1 MKPLRVI
8 AVLISVFFIWSCAP
22 KQIIPK
28 IFLGTSPKDRLFAK
42 AEKRFE
48 SKLYERALE
57 LYTDY
62 LVLYS
67 DRPLAP
73 AALLKIGAIH
83 ETMGNYDKARTAYNQ
98 IADKYPDS
106 YFAPD
111 GMLAILTTYYIE
123 GRYNDVI
130 EKAGDINDDVSDA
143 VIVRKYAV
151 LSDAYIALG
160 SYENGINAFKIAYN
174 KTKGLERI
182 SLVEKLEKSVSRL
195 PSSGISS
202 LLQASKDR
210 MPREVLLYQLGL
222 KNISEDK
229 YEAAITALAE
239 FISEFP
245 EHKNATIAQD
255 LIDELSKET
264 AYNHNAIGCLLPL
277 SGRYKVFGERALKGI
292 ELALEQFSQS
302 GENQE
307 IEIFIEDTG
316 ANPETAELG
325 VKKMA
330 AHNVAAIIGPII
342 TAEDAAFKAEEE
354 KIPIITLTQKEQ
366 ITQTGDYVFRNF
378 LTPRMQVET
387 LVAYAVDE
395 LGLSRFAILY
405 PMEKYGTTFMNLFW
419 DEVMAYGGEV
429 VGVESFNSEST
440 DFATPIKKLAGLHYE
455 VPEYLRL
462 INEPDPE
469 IIEPDFDVVQPGL
482 EEYEEPENPLH
493 EVKQP
498 EAIVDFEAIFIPDG
512 PEKAGLILPQLVY
525 YDIKDVYLFGTNLW
539 HSDRLIEMARHHIQG
554 AIMPEIFFA
563 ESGSRE
569 VRDFVASF
577 EYAFGEKPGFIEAV
591 AYDTAMLLFELIS
604 RPDVRFRASIK
615 ETLKTMQPFYGIT
628 GPTSFGP
635 DGDAHKKLHLLE
647 ISGNRFVEVKHE

>member
-1 MKPLRVI
+1 M
-8 AVLISVFFIWSCAP
+8 
-22 KQIIPK
+22 
-28 IFLGTSPKDRLFAK
+28 FAK

-48 SKLYERALE
+48 SKLYEKALE

-67 DRPLAP
+67 DKPLAP

-83 ETMGNYDKARTAYNQ
+83 TTMGNYANARKAYNR
-98 IADKYPDS
+98 IATQYPDS

-111 GMLAILTTYYIE
+111 GMLAILSTYYIE
-123 GRYNDVI
+123 GRYSDVI
-130 EKAGDINDDVSDA
+130 EKAVNIKDGDVSDA

-151 LSDAYIALG
+151 IGDAYIALG
-160 SYENGINAFKIAYN
+160 SWEDGINTFQIAYN
-174 KTKGLERI
+174 KTRGRERK

-195 PSSGISS
+195 PSSNISS
-202 LLQASKDR
+202 LLHANKNR
-210 MPREVLLYQLGL
+210 MPRGLLLYQFGL

-229 YEAAITALAE
+229 YETAISTLSE

-245 EHKNATIAQD
+245 EHKNAKNAKD
-255 LIDELSKET
+255 LIDGLSKET

-277 SGRYKVFGERALKGI
+277 SGRYKVFGDRALKGI
-292 ELALEQFSQS
+292 ELALEHFSQS

-316 ANPETAELG
+316 ANPETAAMG

-330 AHNVAAIIGPII
+330 QHNVAAIIGPII
-342 TAEDAAFKAEEE
+342 TAEDAAFRAEEE

-366 ITQTGDYVFRNF
+366 ITEIGDYVFRNF

-387 LVAYAVDE
+387 LVAHAVDE

-419 DEVMAYGGEV
+419 DEVMAYGGEI
-429 VGVESFNSEST
+429 VGVESYNSEST
-440 DFATPIKKLAGLHYE
+440 DFALPIKKLVGLHYD
-455 VPEYLRL
+455 VPEDLRL
-462 INEPDPE
+462 INEPG
-469 IIEPDFDVVQPGL
+469 F
-482 EEYEEPENPLH
+482 EEYEEPEDPLP
-493 EVKQP
+493 EVKLP
-498 EAIVDFEAIFIPDG
+498 EAMVDFEAIFIPDG

-563 ESGSRE
+563 ESGSPE
-569 VRDFVASF
+569 VRNFVASF
-577 EYAFGEKPGFIEAV
+577 EYAFGDKPGFIEAV
-591 AYDTAMLLFELIS
+591 AYDTALLMFELIS

-615 ETLKTMQPFYGIT
+615 EKLKTMQPFPGIT
-628 GPTSFGP
+628 GPTSFGL

-647 ISGNRFVEVKHE
+647 ISGRRFVEVQPE

>member
-1 MKPLRVI
+1 MKPHRVI
-8 AVLISVFFIWSCAP
+8 AVLIGVFFLWSCAP
-22 KQIIPK
+22 KQIIPE
-28 IFLGTSPKDRLFAK
+28 IFWGTGPGDRLFAK
-42 AEKRFE
+42 AKKRFE

-62 LVLYS
+62 LVLYP

-73 AALLKIGAIH
+73 AALLKMGAIH
-83 ETMGNYDKARTAYNQ
+83 ATMGNYDKARTAYNQ

-111 GMLAILTTYYIE
+111 GILAILTTYYIE

-130 EKAGDINDDVSDA
+130 ENAGNIKDDDVSDA
-143 VIVRKYAV
+143 VIVRKYTV
-151 LSDAYIALG
+151 LGDAHIALG
-160 SYENGINAFKIAYN
+160 SYEDGINTFKIAYN
-174 KTKGLERI
+174 KTKGLERK
-182 SLVEKLEKSVSRL
+182 SLVEKLQKTVSRL
-195 PSSGISS
+195 PSSDISS
-202 LLQASKDR
+202 LLHASKHR
-210 MPREVLLYQLGL
+210 MTREVLLYQLGL

-229 YEAAITALAE
+229 YEEAITALSE

-245 EHKNATIAQD
+245 EHKNATNAKD

-342 TAEDAAFKAEEE
+342 TAEDAAFRAEEE

-387 LVAYAVDE
+387 LVAHAVDE

-429 VGVESFNSEST
+429 VGVESYNSEST
-440 DFATPIKKLAGLHYE
+440 DFAIPIKKLAGLHYE
-455 VPEYLRL
+455 VPEDLRL
-462 INEPDPE
+462 IDRLDPE
-469 IIEPDFDVVQPGL
+469 MVEPGL
-482 EEYEEPENPLH
+482 EEYEAHKDPRP
-493 EVKQP
+493 EVKKP

-539 HSDRLIEMARHHIQG
+539 HSDRLIEMARHHMQG

-577 EYAFGEKPGFIEAV
+577 EYAFGEKPGFIEAL

-604 RPDVRFRASIK
+604 RPDVRFRTSIK
-615 ETLKTMQPFYGIT
+615 ETLKTMPPFYGIT
-628 GPTSFGP
+628 GPTSFGQ

-647 ISGNRFVEVKHE
+647 ISGKRFVEVKHK